1 MANKQIISCIRQIIL
16 AQGKAYTP
24 EQRDMILESLKDY
37 LELGF
42 SRSRA
47 CKMVGFDE
55 TTLSKWL
62 SNDEALSMKVQ
73 GWENAMN
80 KLALANIRD
89 AMLKE
94 AEMDDNRKDT
104 SKWWSERRMRN
115 EFATKTEMQEES
127 DVNITYK
134 WAHDNDNNSVQAEEV
149 GD

>member
-1 MANKQIISCIRQIIL
+1 
-16 AQGKAYTP
+16 
-24 EQRDMILESLKDY
+24 
-37 LELGF
+37 
-42 SRSRA
+42 
-47 CKMVGFDE
+47 MVGFDE